1 MGNVIHWRIR
11 KIKGVA
17 IPPSFDFQKKKKKR
31 KTVIELCLNN
41 HEFFFKILEHAKVRL
56 S

>member
-1 MGNVIHWRIR
+1 MGYVIHWWIR
-11 KIKGVA
+11 KINGVA
-17 IPPSFDFQKKKKKR
+17 IPPSFEFQKKKT
-31 KTVIELCLNN
+31 KTNSYRTLNN